1 MAHYIDGKDCMIS
14 EWILLIIAYAFV
26 GLRLYTRLIVQREK
40 LRVSEWILIAAAID
54 ALALIICEYAIPNP
68 SHQTRTKLTNPSS
81 TVTFDL
87 GVMDDWAPSVALSKV
102 SFASNY
108 FYDVGMGLPKM
119 SMLAF
124 YWGIFPANRPTL
136 RKAVYA
142 VTGYVFLV
150 YFIVLWIDTFF
161 CGVPVSVQWSQEE
174 GACSVFYAP
183 EPFYFNFAMNQSSYI
198 FVYALP
204 LFLLPDV
211 KSKDHKSAIYFT
223 FMLGLAP
230 ALICMIRFVTL
241 KVGTGQ
247 ENLVYVLSMLEMTTA
262 IMAVSVPGLKP
273 LLDRRSARK
282 EGGFAVTEEEHGKHD
297 VSP

>member
-1 MAHYIDGKDCMIS
+1 MDPHRRRHRRPGPDHM
-14 EWILLIIAYAFV
+14 
-26 GLRLYTRLIVQREK
+26 
-40 LRVSEWILIAAAID
+40 RVSLKSSPHAIGTVIQQR
-54 ALALIICEYAIPNP
+54 AQTNNP
-68 SHQTRTKLTNPSS
+68 HS

-150 YFIVLWIDTFF
+150 YFIVLWMDTFF

-183 EPFYFNFAMNQSSYI
+183 EPFYFNFAMNQSSYV
-198 FVYALP
+198 FGEWMGSDWL
-204 LFLLPDV
+204 
-211 KSKDHKSAIYFT
+211 T
-223 FMLGLAP
+223 WME
-230 ALICMIRFVTL
+230 CC
-241 KVGTGQ
+241 
-247 ENLVYVLSMLEMTTA
+247 
-262 IMAVSVPGLKP
+262 
-273 LLDRRSARK
+273 
-282 EGGFAVTEEEHGKHD
+282 
-297 VSP
+297 

>member
-1 MAHYIDGKDCMIS
+1 M
-14 EWILLIIAYAFV
+14 
-26 GLRLYTRLIVQREK
+26 QREK

-54 ALALIICEYAIPNP
+54 ALALIICEYAIPNH

-150 YFIVLWIDTFF
+150 YFIVLWMDTFF

-183 EPFYFNFAMNQSSYI
+183 EPFYFNFAMNQSSYVFGEWGFI
-198 FVYALP
+198 CMLWILFADFCLFATTVYALP

-230 ALICMIRFVTL
+230 ALICMIRFITL
-241 KVGTGQ
+241 MVGTGQ
-247 ENLVYVLSMLEMTTA
+247 ENLVCKFFA
-262 IMAVSVPGLKP
+262 IH
-273 LLDRRSARK
+273 
-282 EGGFAVTEEEHGKHD
+282 EYYFASRNNAD
-297 VSP
+297 